1 MNFYII
7 IIIQMHIIL
16 SFVWH
21 GHDLWSM
28 VYGLWSMVYGLWS
41 MVYGLWSMVYGL
53 WSMVY
58 GLWSMVY
65 GLWSMTM
72 VYGHGHSQQNLIYYV
87 HFNYNIEIHLVR

>member
-28 VYGLWSMVYGLWS
+28 VYGLYGLG
-41 MVYGLWSMVYGL
+41 YGIWDMGHGTWDMGHGTGTGTGTWTY
-53 WSMVY
+53 WH
-58 GLWSMVY
+58 
-65 GLWSMTM
+65 
-72 VYGHGHSQQNLIYYV
+72 GHGHSQQNSIYYV
-87 HFNYNIEIHLVR
+87 HFYYNIEIHLVR